1 MQSITTTVQD
11 GLTVWGSQ
19 ESVVEIKKIYGPTLT
34 DQEFSIFMNIGKAT
48 NLNPFLREIWAVK
61 YDSKSA
67 ASIFIGRD
75 GYRKV
80 AQANPEY
87 DYHVV
92 ESVYENDQFSREN
105 DEVKH
110 SYSLTNRG
118 ALVGAYCS
126 VKRKNSSKP
135 CFVFVKLQEYNTGK
149 SVWGQKPETMI
160 KKVAEAQ
167 GLRMA
172 FQSLFAGTY
181 DESENWKEKSITVE
195 PNTGEIVDYIEK
207 PAISQKE
214 LMSAW
219 DKFAKNRYGA
229 TLNDTDSLNFLRIAL
244 NTHFGKEKLSDLTQD
259 EAATFIKKCNP
270 NQ

>member
-1 MQSITTTVQD
+1 MQSIITTTQD
-11 GLTVWGSQ
+11 QNSVWTD
-19 ESVVEIKKIYGPTLT
+19 ESKLVEIKSLLAPKLT
-34 DQEFSIFMNIGKAT
+34 TNEFALLVNMGKAT
-48 NLNPFLREIWAVK
+48 GLNPFLREIWAVK
-61 YDSKSA
+61 YDDKSPA
-67 ASIFIGRD
+67 QVFIGRD

-105 DEVKH
+105 DEVRH

-126 VKRKNSSKP
+126 VKRKNSSKA
-135 CFVFVKLQEYNTGK
+135 CFVFVKLAEYIQK
-149 SVWGQKPETMI
+149 SPIWSLKPETMI

-195 PNTGEIVDYIEK
+195 PSTGEIIEAA
-207 PAISQKE
+207 PISQKE

>member
-1 MQSITTTVQD
+1 MQSLTTITQD
-11 GLTVWGSQ
+11 Q
-19 ESVVEIKKIYGPTLT
+19 ESVWTDEGKLVEIKSLVAPKLT
-34 DQEFSIFMNIGKAT
+34 DNEFALLVNMGKAT
-48 NLNPFLREIWAVK
+48 GLNPFLREIWAVK
-61 YDSKSA
+61 YDDKSQA
-67 ASIFIGRD
+67 QIFIGRD

-80 AQANPEY
+80 AQSNPEY

-118 ALVGAYCS
+118 ALVGSYCS

-149 SVWGQKPETMI
+149 SVWAQKPETMI

-172 FQSLFAGTY
+172 FQSLFSGTY

-195 PNTGEIVDYIEK
+195 PTTGEILESAAVPVDEMMK
-207 PAISQKE
+207 TWAT
-214 LMSAW
+214 
-219 DKFAKNRYGA
+219 FARNRYGA
-229 TLNDTDSLNFLRIAL
+229 GITDKEVEGFLEAAL
-244 NTHFGKEKLSDLTQD
+244 KTHFKKESLSELTA
-259 EAATFIKKCNP
+259 EETHSFMRKCNSS
-270 NQ
+270 N

>member
-1 MQSITTTVQD
+1 MQSITTTTQD
-11 GLTVWGSQ
+11 QNSVWTD
-19 ESVVEIKKIYGPTLT
+19 ESKLIEIKSLLAPKLT
-34 DQEFSIFMNIGKAT
+34 TNEFALLVNMGKAT
-48 NLNPFLREIWAVK
+48 GLNPFLREIWAVK
-61 YDSKSA
+61 YDDKSPA
-67 ASIFIGRD
+67 QVFIGRD

-80 AQANPEY
+80 AQSNPEY

-92 ESVYENDQFSREN
+92 ESVYENDQFSRDN

-126 VKRKNSSKP
+126 VKRKNSSKA
-135 CFVFVKLQEYNTGK
+135 CFVFVKLEEYSTGK
-149 SVWGQKPETMI
+149 ALWSTKPETMI

-195 PNTGEIVDYIEK
+195 PNTGEIIEYQVV
-207 PAISQKE
+207 PQKE
-214 LMSAW
+214 LIAAW
-219 DKFAKNRYGA
+219 DKFAKKRYGEA
-229 TLNDTDSLNFLRIAL
+229 VSDTDSLNFLRITL
-244 NTHFGKEKLSDLTQD
+244 NTHFSKNSLT
-259 EAATFIKKCNP
+259 ELTPEESVTFIKKCNLV
-270 NQ
+270 

>member
-1 MQSITTTVQD
+1 MQSITAAVQD
-11 GLTVWGSQ
+11 SMTIWGSQ
-19 ESVVEIKKIYGPTLT
+19 ESLGEIKKIYGPTLT

-61 YDSKSA
+61 YDAKSA

-80 AQANPEY
+80 AQSHPEY

-92 ESVYENDQFSREN
+92 DSVYENDQFAREN

-135 CFVFVKLQEYNTGK
+135 CFVFVKAQEYNTGK
-149 SVWGQKPETMI
+149 SVWAQKPETMI

-181 DESENWKEKSITVE
+181 DESETWKEKSITVE
-195 PNTGEIVDYIEK
+195 PSTGEILESSPV
-207 PAISQKE
+207 PQKD
-214 LMSAW
+214 LIAAW
-219 DKFAKNRYGA
+219 DKFAKNRYGS
-229 TLNDTDSLNFLRIAL
+229 TLSDVDSLNFLRIAL
-244 NTHFGKEKLSDLTQD
+244 NTHFSKESISELTP
-259 EAATFIKKCNP
+259 EESATFIKKCKLA
-270 NQ
+270 

>member
-1 MQSITTTVQD
+1 MQSLTTTTQD
-11 GLTVWGSQ
+11 QASVWTD
-19 ESVVEIKKIYGPTLT
+19 EKKLIEIKDLLAPKLT
-34 DQEFSIFMNIGKAT
+34 ANEFALLVNMGKAT
-48 NLNPFLREIWAVK
+48 GLNPFLREIWAVK
-61 YDSKSA
+61 YDDKSPA
-67 ASIFIGRD
+67 QVFIGRD

-80 AQANPEY
+80 AQSNPDY

-92 ESVYENDQFSREN
+92 DSVYEKDSFSRES

-110 SYSLTNRG
+110 AYSLNDRG
-118 ALVGAYCS
+118 ALVGAYCT
-126 VKRKNSSKP
+126 VKRKNASKP
-135 CFVFVKLQEYNTGK
+135 CFVFVKLNEYSTGK
-149 SVWGQKPETMI
+149 ALWATKPETMI

-207 PAISQKE
+207 PTISQKE